1 MGELTSNGDRDT
13 RTAGELGELLL
24 PATAPRHEYP
34 GIVILWG
41 LGFRCRVRRA
51 GVGISAAWAYREKR
65 ARREAAEA
73 TGKTAR
79 TTRTWTEG
87 RALRVAS
94 SRLRDGFW
102 YTENL
107 SRALPAPCW
116 DPIAAAAVTCLREA
130 MRGAVR
136 LRRADSEQ
144 AI

>member
-1 MGELTSNGDRDT
+1 M
-13 RTAGELGELLL
+13 
-24 PATAPRHEYP
+24 
-34 GIVILWG
+34 
-41 LGFRCRVRRA
+41 
-51 GVGISAAWAYREKR
+51 GISAAWAYREKR

-107 SRALPAPCW
+107 SRALPAPGEPAPCW

>member
-1 MGELTSNGDRDT
+1 M
-13 RTAGELGELLL
+13 
-24 PATAPRHEYP
+24 
-34 GIVILWG
+34 
-41 LGFRCRVRRA
+41 
-51 GVGISAAWAYREKR
+51 GISAARAYREET

-73 TGKTAR
+73 TGTTAR
-79 TTRTWTEG
+79 TMRTWTAG
-87 RALRVAS
+87 RALLEASARV
-94 SRLRDGFW
+94 RDGFW

-107 SRALPAPCW
+107 SRALPAPGEPAPCW